1 LCFVSHKHKS
11 NVALTLSIY
20 NIMEDESNEIPTS
33 VKRKCNQSEI
43 ALKWWSEKRAKI
55 EQQDLLMDKKD
66 VLVREVDGLL

>member
-1 LCFVSHKHKS
+1 VFYFLSNHKS
-11 NVALTLSIY
+11 NFVLIVALSS
-20 NIMEDESNEIPTS
+20 IMEQEIPT

>member
-1 LCFVSHKHKS
+1 
-11 NVALTLSIY
+11 
-20 NIMEDESNEIPTS
+20 MEDESNEIPTS